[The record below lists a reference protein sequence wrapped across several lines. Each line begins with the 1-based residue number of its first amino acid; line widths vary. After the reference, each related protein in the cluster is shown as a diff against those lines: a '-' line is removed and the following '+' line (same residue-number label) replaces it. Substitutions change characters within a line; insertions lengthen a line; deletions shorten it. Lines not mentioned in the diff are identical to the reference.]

1 MKPEDEKQETEPMNV
16 NAKENTGRRKME
28 YNSLKI
34 KAEKKDTGKRH
45 FFVIKSSNQMMLFVI
60 ALIFGIVLAL
70 QIKTI
75 SYNQK
80 LIEAAKIDYDYYANI
95 LAAEKEYTVTTTAK
109 LEELKIKKNNLLE
122 KSLLES
128 GNTALLESLRKINKI
143 AGFTEVKGK
152 GLIVTLDDQSVDD
165 PSYPAATS
173 AIHDLDIR
181 QVVDIMRSC
190 GAAAISING
199 ERVVTTSE
207 LTCNGPT
214 VQVNKKK
221 FPVPFV
227 ITAIG
232 DVVLMKSMLES
243 DFYITNRILSNIQF
257 KIEIKEEVTVPAFSD
272 YDKIDQYI
280 DAFTEVKVS

>member
-1 MKPEDEKQETEPMNV
+1 MKN
-16 NAKENTGRRKME
+16 
-28 YNSLKI
+28 
-34 KAEKKDTGKRH
+34 EKKE
-45 FFVIKSSNQMMLFVI
+45 IKSEINIIIKRALFVVKSKNQVMLFVI
-60 ALIFGIVLAL
+60 TLVFGIVLAL
-70 QIKTI
+70 QVKTI
-75 SYNQK
+75 TFNQQ
-80 LIEAAKIDYDYYANI
+80 LIEAAKTDYDYYANM
-95 LAAEKEYTVTTTAK
+95 LAAEKQYTVTTTAK
-109 LEELKIKKNNLLE
+109 LDELKIKKNTLLE

-128 GNTALLESLRKINKI
+128 GNTALLEALRKIDKL

-152 GLIVTLDDQSVDD
+152 GIIVTLDDQSVDD

-190 GAAAISING
+190 GAAAVSING

-207 LTCNGPT
+207 FTCNGPT

-221 FPVPFV
+221 FPVPYV

-257 KIEIKEEVTVPAFSD
+257 KIEIKEEVTVPVFSD

-280 DAFTEVKVS
+280 DAFTEVKGS

>member
-1 MKPEDEKQETEPMNV
+1 MEKE
-16 NAKENTGRRKME
+16 KGRK
-28 YNSLKI
+28 NKI
-34 KAEKKDTGKRH
+34 QSEKRP
-45 FFVIKSSNQMMLFVI
+45 FFTKVTSNQMMLFVI

-70 QIKTI
+70 QVKTI
-75 SYNQK
+75 SNKQK
-80 LIEAAKIDYDYYANI
+80 LIDAAKVDYNYYAN
-95 LAAEKEYTVTTTAK
+95 LLVTEKEFTVTTSDN
-109 LEELKIKKNNLLE
+109 LEELKLKKNALLE

-128 GNTALLESLRKINKI
+128 GNTVLLDSLRKISKI

-152 GLIVTLDDQSVDD
+152 GIIVTLDDQSVDD

-221 FPVPFV
+221 FPVPYV
-227 ITAIG
+227 ISAIG
-232 DVVLMKSMLES
+232 DVVLMKSMLEN
-243 DFYITNRILSNIQF
+243 DFYITSRILSNIQF
-257 KIEIKEEVTVPAFSD
+257 KIEIKEEVLVPAFSD

-280 DAFTEVKVS
+280 DSFTEVKAS